1 MQYIILKKIKS
12 RLLAGMMF
20 YLRLVGIIDTRPFT
34 GMINVAI
41 HQMPNQDINHRSA
54 AFIDQVEQD
63 FDQRGFPGTVFP

>member
-41 HQMPNQDINHRSA
+41 HQMPNQDINRRLDH
-54 AFIDQVEQD
+54 QPEQLAD
-63 FDQRGFPGTVFP
+63 VQCAVVN